1 MAGRD
6 ILKRCRQSKEAV
18 PIGAASF
25 FGRLSKQTV
34 LFLINRQK
42 TLIFFSVCCI
52 IMLYFYIYPKVR
64 AKNGFECRTLVLD
77 ERDLRIPW
85 CQPGHGARMDRKK
98 KNARHENRQAVEIQD
113 KRSGRLDE
121 IRRCGREIMGRNMD
135 EKRLKAFEDMLA
147 AILKQYDDTTEKMA
161 KLKAEGKEKTVTYR
175 QLFANKLQ
183 LQEMLS
189 YYRTYGLLENEK

>member
-1 MAGRD
+1 
-6 ILKRCRQSKEAV
+6 
-18 PIGAASF
+18 
-25 FGRLSKQTV
+25 
-34 LFLINRQK
+34 
-42 TLIFFSVCCI
+42 
-52 IMLYFYIYPKVR
+52 MLYFYIYPKVR

-183 LQEMLS
+183 LQAMLS
-189 YYRTYGLLENEK
+189 YYRTYGLFENEK